1 MSSPGLPDVIASQTS
16 FEFLAHKNKIVITE
30 TIDVFSIMCLS
41 FHLVVV
47 FLDGQHEI
55 GIFHDLCINLCVNF

>member
-16 FEFLAHKNKIVITE
+16 IFVLFEFLAHKNKIVITE

-55 GIFHDLCINLCVNF
+55 GIFMIYV